1 MQQIVLAS
9 GNKGKL
15 KEFDQ
20 MLAQF
25 DIEILP
31 QNQFNVPEVAET
43 GTTFIEN
50 AIIKARHAAEIT
62 GKAAIADDS
71 GLEVDALQG
80 APGIYSARY
89 GGEGASEKDNYL
101 KLLSALNGQTERKAR
116 FQCVLVYMRHA
127 KDPTPIVCQAAW
139 EGTIALSPQGEQG
152 HGYDPIFVPHGFDI
166 TAANLSSE
174 QKNQLSH
181 RGLALTLLV
190 DAMKAKGII
199 K

>member
-15 KEFDQ
+15 TEFDQ

-25 DIEILP
+25 DIEVLP

-89 GGEGASEKDNYL
+89 GGEGASEQDNYL
-101 KLLSALNGQTERKAR
+101 KLLAALEGKTQRQAR

-139 EGTIALSPQGEQG
+139 EGTIGLSPQGEQG
-152 HGYDPIFVPHGFDI
+152 HGYDPIFIPQGFDI
-166 TAANLSSE
+166 SAAELSSE